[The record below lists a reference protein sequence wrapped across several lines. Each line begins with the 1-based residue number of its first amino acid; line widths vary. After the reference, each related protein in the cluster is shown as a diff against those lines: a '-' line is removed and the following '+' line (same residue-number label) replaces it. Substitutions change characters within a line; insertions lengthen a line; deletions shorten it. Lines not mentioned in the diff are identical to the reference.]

1 MLQPVVF
8 GLNYQTADFELRD
21 RLAFASEEV
30 SHVLKRLK
38 KSGIVNEALLLSTC
52 NRTELYCIAKDIDFV
67 INSLCDM
74 HSVCPR
80 TVRNHS
86 YILHGEECAHHLFRV
101 ISGLDS
107 MVLGETE
114 IVAQIKVA
122 MDLAL
127 ESDSLGSQLSGL
139 FQMALSIEKEVRYH
153 TSINNVAISMG
164 HAVANLVENTLDR
177 LPNSKVL
184 FVGAGQMMQQIA
196 PHFNYLDL
204 EQMTVVNRTLANA
217 EVLAAKINA
226 NAVNLNSLPKIVADY
241 AVLVLC
247 CSSNQ
252 LLVDEGILA
261 TEIENNIQKLVIDLS
276 MPLVIDKNLKNYQNI
291 QLITVDDIA
300 ALVDVGIEKRKLAA
314 AAAEEIIS
322 GKLDDYR
329 AWQRKRGLSPLIKR
343 LRDDS
348 DSIRR
353 ESLAAAEKQLLN
365 GESPNDVMR
374 QLSIQLTNR
383 LLHMPT
389 VKLCSSNEQ
398 LQDNLIDLVNY
409 LYGLE
414 AN

>member
-114 IVAQIKVA
+114 IVAQIKNA

-127 ESDSLGSQLSGL
+127 DSDSLGSHLSGL
-139 FQMALSIEKEVRYH
+139 FQMALSIEKEVRNH

-164 HAVANLVENTLDR
+164 HAIANLVENSLTELG
-177 LPNSKVL
+177 NSKVL

-196 PHFNYLDL
+196 PHFNYLNL
-204 EQMTVVNRTLANA
+204 EQITIANRTISNA
-217 EVLAAKINA
+217 QNLAAKIGA
-226 NAVNLNSLPKIVADY
+226 SSVDLNLLPEIVPEY
-241 AVLVLC
+241 SVLVFC
-247 CSSNQ
+247 CSSNG
-252 LLVDEGILA
+252 LLLDENALA
-261 TEIENNIQKLVIDLS
+261 KDISDSAKKLVIDLS
-276 MPLVIDKNLKNYQNI
+276 MPLVTDKNLRKYQNI
-291 QLITVDDIA
+291 KLLTVDDIA
-300 ALVDVGIEKRKLAA
+300 TLVDVGIEKRKLAA

-398 LQDNLIDLVNY
+398 LQDNLIELVNY

>member
-114 IVAQIKVA
+114 IVAQIKNA
-122 MDLAL
+122 MDFAL
-127 ESDSLGSQLSGL
+127 DSDSLGSHLSGL
-139 FQMALSIEKEVRYH
+139 FQMALSIEKEVRNH

-164 HAVANLVENTLDR
+164 HAIANLVENSLTELG
-177 LPNSKVL
+177 NSKVL

-196 PHFNYLDL
+196 PHFNYLNL
-204 EQMTVVNRTLANA
+204 EQITIANRTISNA
-217 EVLAAKINA
+217 QNLAAKIGA
-226 NAVNLNSLPKIVADY
+226 SSVDLNLLPEIVPEY
-241 AVLVLC
+241 SVLVFC
-247 CSSNQ
+247 CSSNG
-252 LLVDEGILA
+252 LLLDENALA
-261 TEIENNIQKLVIDLS
+261 KDISDSAKKLVIDLS
-276 MPLVIDKNLKNYQNI
+276 MPLVTDKNLRKYQNI
-291 QLITVDDIA
+291 KLLTVDDIA
-300 ALVDVGIEKRKLAA
+300 TLVDVGIEKRKLAA

-398 LQDNLIDLVNY
+398 LQDNLIELVNY